1 MKEISICCSIS
12 DQEFIDSVL
21 SYWGNDTEFRVRKG
35 INGEQIM
42 LALVAVSTAAQLID
56 FFLTHI
62 KSEDEDKPVTKETSE
77 PSRKRFIRT
86 AGGDVLIEGD
96 FSKDEV
102 VAIMEELMK

>member
-1 MKEISICCSIS
+1 MKEISICCSTS
-12 DQEFIDSVL
+12 DQEFIDSIL

-62 KSEDEDKPVTKETSE
+62 KSKDED
-77 PSRKRFIRT
+77 
-86 AGGDVLIEGD
+86 
-96 FSKDEV
+96 
-102 VAIMEELMK
+102 